1 MIGGIS
7 YTPIR
12 RPQQTQLNP
21 TQIPF
26 ELLEQLF
33 LGNLNSSA
41 HDPISSNEII
51 TQEYIPQFNVGTNNE
66 NAKDTEKIDIAT
78 PDGPLVPV
86 QENFNHSDNKDS
98 NIPID
103 NSYYKSL
110 ISNISVD
117 AKNYNAWNEVW
128 KEFGH
133 LVGIKDD
140 KAYCYLLGQLLHES
154 DSFYAMEE
162 YASGENYEGRKDLG
176 NIHPGDGK
184 KYKGRG
190 PIQVT
195 GRYNYEKI
203 YENFFV
209 PNGLGEYD
217 IVNKPELAD
226 NPKIASL
233 LTIGWL
239 SQNKNA
245 IKAANRYDVKS
256 LTKIINGG
264 YKGYSDRIKF
274 TNSALKNLAEFND
287 IEKWLKKFTYSDTAA
302 QHNIDNVIPDEL
314 LDSSKKTINFFLDLQ
329 KAWGSDININSGY
342 RNETLNTKVKGS
354 KTSAHLKANAL
365 DLYPVNGKFSEFVTF
380 VKKYLRDKKFD
391 QAIIEKDK
399 SGSQWVH
406 IGLYNNEGK
415 QRRHIFNMNVA

>member
-7 YTPIR
+7 YTPIQR
-12 RPQQTQLNP
+12 QQQTQLNP
-21 TQIPF
+21 SQIPF

-51 TQEYIPQFNVGTNNE
+51 TQEYVPQFNLGTNNNSQGE
-66 NAKDTEKIDIAT
+66 TEEVDVPT
-78 PDGPLVPV
+78 PDGPLVLR
-86 QENFNHSDNKDS
+86 QENFSNSDNKDS

-110 ISNISVD
+110 ISNISVN

-128 KEFGH
+128 KEYGH
-133 LVGIKDD
+133 LLGIKDE

-154 DSFYAMEE
+154 DSFNAMGE

-195 GRYNYEKI
+195 GRDNYEKI

-226 NPKIASL
+226 DPKIASL

-256 LTKIINGG
+256 LTKNINGG
-264 YKGYSDRIKF
+264 YNGYSDRIKF
-274 TNSALKNLAEFND
+274 TNSTLKNLGEFNN
-287 IEKWLKKFTYSDTAA
+287 IREWLKKFTYSDTAA

-314 LDSSKKTINFFLDLQ
+314 LDSSKNTIKFFLDLQ

-342 RNETLNTKVKGS
+342 RSPELNKKLKGS
-354 KTSAHLKANAL
+354 NTSAHLTANAI
-365 DLYPVNGKFSEFVTF
+365 DMYPENGDFAGF
-380 VKKYLRDKKFD
+380 VKFLINYLRDKNFD
-391 QAIIEKDK
+391 QAIIEKK
-399 SGSQWVH
+399 GSSKWVH
-406 IGLYNNEGK
+406 LGLYNNNGK
-415 QRRHIFNMNVA
+415 QRKHTFYQNVT

>member
-1 MIGGIS
+1 M
-7 YTPIR
+7 
-12 RPQQTQLNP
+12 
-21 TQIPF
+21 
-26 ELLEQLF
+26 
-33 LGNLNSSA
+33 
-41 HDPISSNEII
+41 
-51 TQEYIPQFNVGTNNE
+51 
-66 NAKDTEKIDIAT
+66 
-78 PDGPLVPV
+78 
-86 QENFNHSDNKDS
+86 
-98 NIPID
+98 
-103 NSYYKSL
+103 
-110 ISNISVD
+110 
-117 AKNYNAWNEVW
+117 
-128 KEFGH
+128 
-133 LVGIKDD
+133 
-140 KAYCYLLGQLLHES
+140 
-154 DSFYAMEE
+154 
-162 YASGENYEGRKDLG
+162 
-176 NIHPGDGK
+176 
-184 KYKGRG
+184 
-190 PIQVT
+190 
-195 GRYNYEKI
+195 
-203 YENFFV
+203 

-217 IVNKPELAD
+217 IVNNPELAD

-256 LTKIINGG
+256 LTKNINGG

-274 TNSALKNLAEFND
+274 TNSALKNLGEFNN
-287 IEKWLKKFTYSDTAA
+287 IREWLKKFTYSDAA
-302 QHNIDNVIPDEL
+302 IQHNIDNVIPDEL
-314 LDSSKKTINFFLDLQ
+314 FDSSKNTIKFFLDLQ

-391 QAIIEKDK
+391 QAIIEKNG